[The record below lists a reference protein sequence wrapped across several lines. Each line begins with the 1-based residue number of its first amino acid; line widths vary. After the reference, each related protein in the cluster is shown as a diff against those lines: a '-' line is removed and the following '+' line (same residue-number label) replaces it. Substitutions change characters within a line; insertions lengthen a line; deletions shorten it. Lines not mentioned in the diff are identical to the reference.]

1 MTHLVDAQGRPLKS
15 SQFETVRG
23 RPKRERPAIGET
35 PVGWGGDRLPFMS
48 LPDGGRVVLDP
59 SVLTLEDMRT
69 MKGHYQINSS
79 LTVLTFMMHQL
90 DYKIEASN
98 SKVQAGIEYAVGKV
112 WTRLVRAM
120 STSFW
125 AGFSP
130 NVLQW
135 ENDPGSNMLIINKVK
150 DLVPE
155 YCSPAWKSV
164 EAADFNPQDANAVKP
179 TSNVFDGI
187 HQRVGSGLVAGKHHI
202 PVTNSFWYPLL
213 MENGDMFGT
222 KLLRSAY
229 APWFFS
235 NMIHAYANSYY
246 ERFGEPVPVGRAPY
260 EDNVTV
266 GDQSVPA
273 PEFMQGALGLLR
285 SGAAVILPND
295 RDANSSA
302 TGKRDYEYD
311 IEYLESQMRGADF
324 EKHLSRL
331 DEEMSLA
338 LFTPLLLMRT
348 SETGGY
354 NQAVSQTQI
363 YLWQL
368 NALAADWKEYIDKYI
383 IAPLVKYNY
392 GGRQWA
398 SIKFRKMGTT
408 QQETVRAIIQEQ
420 LRGGKIKVDVEELG
434 FAAGLTLEE
443 VNEIVQPDGDQP
455 SGGGNGSGSG
465 NGAGNSPQVD
475 KRIGRPEKL
484 KDDDPKSV
492 DKQKTT
498 TKTLSAQ
505 VDRIK
510 YEISEMVNDQA
521 VGRTD
526 TWSDNLVA
534 AGAPRSGA
542 DKFAL
547 AARLLAVDAVCVRD
561 QSMVETCVDNLQ
573 RKYL

>member
-1 MTHLVDAQGRPLKS
+1 MTQLVDPQGKPLSSAQF
-15 SQFETVRG
+15 QTRG
-23 RPKRERPAIGET
+23 RPPRERPAVGET
-35 PVGWGGDRLPFMS
+35 SVAWGGDKLPFLS

-59 SVLTLEDMRT
+59 SALSLEDFRT
-69 MKGHYQINSS
+69 MKTHYQINSS

-90 DYKIEASN
+90 DYSIEASN
-98 SKVQAGIEYAVGKV
+98 SKVKSGIEYAMDKV

-130 NVLQW
+130 NALQW
-135 ENDPGSNMLIINKVK
+135 ENDSSANMLVINKVK
-150 DLVPE
+150 DLTPE
-155 YCSPAWKSV
+155 YCTPAWREV
-164 EAADFNPQDANAVKP
+164 DAAQFDPQSQSAVKP
-179 TSNVFDGI
+179 TSRVFDGI
-187 HQRVGSGLVAGKHHI
+187 HQQVGGLVTGGKYHI
-202 PVTNSFWYPLL
+202 PVTNSYWYPLL

-222 KLLRSAY
+222 KLLKSAY

-246 ERFGEPVPVGRAPY
+246 ERFGEPVPVARAPY
-260 EDNVTV
+260 GDSLTVEGTNVDSAV
-266 GDQSVPA
+266 
-273 PEFMQGALGLLR
+273 FMQGALRLLR
-285 SGAAVILPND
+285 SGAAVVLPND
-295 RDANSSA
+295 RDRNSSE

-331 DEEMSLA
+331 DEEISLA

-383 IAPLVKYNY
+383 VAPLVKYNY
-392 GGRQWA
+392 GGKQWA
-398 SIKFRKMGTT
+398 KIKFRKMGTT

-420 LRGGKIKVDVEELG
+420 LRNGAIKVDVEELG
-434 FAAGLTLEE
+434 FAAGLSLEE
-443 VNEIVQPDGDQP
+443 IETIQGNEGESNP
-455 SGGGNGSGSG
+455 NG
-465 NGAGNSPQVD
+465 PQQD

-484 KDDDPKSV
+484 RDDDPKSV

-498 TKTLSAQ
+498 TKALSAQ
-505 VDRIK
+505 VDRVK
-510 YEISEMVNDQA
+510 YEIKEMVEYGTINP
-521 VGRTD
+521 TD
-526 TWSDNLVA
+526 HIADNLVV
-534 AGAPRSGA
+534 AGAAREGA
-542 DKFAL
+542 EKFAM
-547 AARLLAVDAVCVRD
+547 AARLLAVDAACARD
-561 QSMVETCVDNLQ
+561 VDMVDSGVDHLC

>member
-1 MTHLVDAQGRPLKS
+1 MTQLVDPQGKPLSSAQFQS
-15 SQFETVRG
+15 RG
-23 RPKRERPAIGET
+23 RPPRERPAVGET
-35 PVGWGGDRLPFMS
+35 SVAWGGDKLPFLS

-59 SVLTLEDMRT
+59 SALSLEDFRT
-69 MKGHYQINSS
+69 MKTHYQINSS

-90 DYKIEASN
+90 DYSIEASN
-98 SKVQAGIEYAVGKV
+98 SKVKSGIEYAMDKV

-130 NVLQW
+130 NALQW
-135 ENDPGSNMLIINKVK
+135 ENDSSANMLVINKVK
-150 DLVPE
+150 DLTPE
-155 YCSPAWKSV
+155 YCTPAWREV
-164 EAADFNPQDANAVKP
+164 DAAQFDPQSQSAVKP
-179 TSNVFDGI
+179 TSRVFDGI
-187 HQRVGSGLVAGKHHI
+187 NQQVGGLVTGGKYHI
-202 PVTNSFWYPLL
+202 PVTNSYWYPLL

-222 KLLRSAY
+222 KLLKSAY

-246 ERFGEPVPVGRAPY
+246 ERFGEPVPVARAPY
-260 EDNVTV
+260 
-266 GDQSVPA
+266 GDSLSVEGTSVDSA
-273 PEFMQGALGLLR
+273 VFMQGALRLLR
-285 SGAAVILPND
+285 SGAAVVLPND
-295 RDANSSA
+295 RDRSSSD

-392 GGRQWA
+392 GGKQWA
-398 SIKFRKMGTT
+398 KIKFRKMGTT

-420 LRGGKIKVDVEELG
+420 LRNGAIKVDVEELG
-434 FAAGLTLEE
+434 FAAGLSLEE
-443 VNEIVQPDGDQP
+443 IETIQGNEGESNP
-455 SGGGNGSGSG
+455 NR
-465 NGAGNSPQVD
+465 PQQD

-484 KDDDPKSV
+484 KDDDPKSI

-498 TKTLSAQ
+498 TKALSAQ
-505 VDRIK
+505 VDRVK
-510 YEISEMVNDQA
+510 YEIKEMVEYGTINP
-521 VGRTD
+521 TD
-526 TWSDNLVA
+526 HIADNLVV
-534 AGAPRSGA
+534 AGAAREGA
-542 DKFAL
+542 EKFAM
-547 AARLLAVDAVCVRD
+547 AARLLAVDAACARNAD
-561 QSMVETCVDNLQ
+561 MVDSGVDHLC

>member
-1 MTHLVDAQGRPLKS
+1 MTQLVDSRGNPLS
-15 SQFETVRG
+15 SAQFERTRG
-23 RPKRERPAIGET
+23 RPPLARPAVGET
-35 PVGWGGDRLPFMS
+35 AVAWGGDKLPFLA

-59 SVLTLEDMRT
+59 SALSLEDFRV
-69 MKGHYQINSS
+69 MKTHYQINSS

-90 DYKIEASN
+90 DYSIEASN
-98 SKVQAGIEYAVGKV
+98 SKVKSGIEYAMDKV

-130 NVLQW
+130 NALQW
-135 ENDPGSNMLIINKVK
+135 ENDPSANMLVINKVK
-150 DLVPE
+150 DLTPE
-155 YCSPAWKSV
+155 YCTPAYREV
-164 EAADFNPQDANAVKP
+164 EAAKFDPQDQSAVKP
-179 TSNVFDGI
+179 TSRIFDGI
-187 HQRVGSGLVAGKHHI
+187 HQQVGGLVSGNKYHI

-213 MENGDMFGT
+213 MENGDMFGS
-222 KLLRSAY
+222 KLLKSAY

-246 ERFGEPVPVGRAPY
+246 ERFGEPVPVARAPY
-260 EDNVTV
+260 GDKITV
-266 GDQSVPA
+266 EGNDVDSA
-273 PEFMQGALGLLR
+273 LFMQGALRLLR
-285 SGAAVILPND
+285 SGAAVVLPND
-295 RDANSSA
+295 RDRSSSE

-368 NALAADWKEYIDKYI
+368 NALASDWKEYIDKYV

-392 GGRQWA
+392 GGKQWA
-398 SIKFRKMGTT
+398 KIKFRKMGTT

-420 LRGGKIKVDVEELG
+420 LRSGSIKVDTEELG
-434 FAAGLTLEE
+434 FAAGLTIEQ
-443 VNEIVQPDGDQP
+443 VDEIVQPDNGGD
-455 SGGGNGSGSG
+455 
-465 NGAGNSPQVD
+465 SPQQD

-484 KDDDPKSV
+484 RDDDPKSI

-498 TKTLSAQ
+498 TKALSAQ
-505 VDRIK
+505 VDRVK
-510 YEISEMVNDQA
+510 YEIKQMVERR
-521 VGRTD
+521 VIERTD
-526 TWSDNLVA
+526 TWPDNLVVH
-534 AGAPRSGA
+534 GASRSGA
-542 DKFAL
+542 EKFSI
-547 AARLLAVDAVCVRD
+547 AARCLAVDAVTANDFSV
-561 QSMVETCVDNLQ
+561 VESSVDHLQ